1 MKRIF
6 LFVLFIFFVFPV
18 RAATVN
24 IGELADRI
32 DRIESALTGVQKKL
46 SNNYVGKTKRPSS
59 TVAKNNEDDSDE
71 LDAMLMQLQETEQTL
86 RFLTGEIETVKF
98 AQDGLQDRL
107 DRVSADISLRFAEM
121 EKKLQAA
128 EEKIKKLE
136 AEKEAAKKAEK
147 VAEKKKK
154 EKQAAADRA
163 TKEKEKQIKEKY
175 GKKKPK
181 ELYDEAFASIKKQ
194 QYKTAQ
200 TQFEA
205 FLFLYPKDALAG
217 NAQYWLGESFFARSM
232 FSQAAVAFA
241 EGFKSYRDSQKA
253 PDNLFKLGV
262 TMTKLNKKEEACVA
276 FKNFAKEY
284 PKVSDSM
291 KKRLEKEIQKLSCP

>member
-1 MKRIF
+1 MKKIF
-6 LFVLFIFFVFPV
+6 SVVCIVFVFFTAPAHAV
-18 RAATVN
+18 TIN
-24 IGELADRI
+24 IGELADRL
-32 DRIESALTGVQKKL
+32 DRIEDALKGVQKKL
-46 SNNYVGKTKRPSS
+46 SNNYVGS
-59 TVAKNNEDDSDE
+59 AKKPDKDDSSGDDK

-86 RFLTGEIETVKF
+86 RQLTGEVETVKF
-98 AQDGLQDRL
+98 AQDGLQDRI
-107 DRVSADISLRFAEM
+107 DRISADMAVRFEET
-121 EKKLQAA
+121 EKKLLAA
-128 EEKIKKLE
+128 EEKIKRLE
-136 AEKEAAKKAEK
+136 AEKTAAENARKE
-147 VAEKKKK
+147 AEKKKK
-154 EKQAAADRA
+154 EQQAAAA
-163 TKEKEKQIKEKY
+163 KTAKEKEQQIKEKY

-194 QYKTAQ
+194 HYKTAQ
-200 TQFEA
+200 AQFEA
-205 FLFLYPKDALAG
+205 FLVLYPKDALAG

-262 TMTKLNKKEEACVA
+262 TMAKLNKKEEACIA

>member
-1 MKRIF
+1 
-6 LFVLFIFFVFPV
+6 
-18 RAATVN
+18 
-24 IGELADRI
+24 
-32 DRIESALTGVQKKL
+32 
-46 SNNYVGKTKRPSS
+46 
-59 TVAKNNEDDSDE
+59 
-71 LDAMLMQLQETEQTL
+71 MQLQETEQTL
-86 RFLTGEIETVKF
+86 RQLTGEVETVKF
-98 AQDGLQDRL
+98 AQDGLQDRI
-107 DRVSADISLRFAEM
+107 DRVSADMSLRFTEM
-121 EKKLQAA
+121 EKKLQGA
-128 EEKIKKLE
+128 EEKIKQLE
-136 AEKEAAKKAEK
+136 AEKTAAENAQKE
-147 VAEKKKK
+147 AEKKKK
-154 EKQAAADRA
+154 EQQAAAARTA
-163 TKEKEKQIKEKY
+163 KAKEQQIKEKY

-194 QYKTAQ
+194 NYKTAQ
-200 TQFEA
+200 AQFEA
-205 FLFLYPKDALAG
+205 FLVLYPKDALAG

-262 TMTKLNKKEEACVA
+262 TMAKLNKKEEACIA

>member
-1 MKRIF
+1 M
-6 LFVLFIFFVFPV
+6 
-18 RAATVN
+18 
-24 IGELADRI
+24 
-32 DRIESALTGVQKKL
+32 QKKL
-46 SNNYVGKTKRPSS
+46 SNNYVGS
-59 TVAKNNEDDSDE
+59 TNKPAKDDESGDK

-86 RFLTGEIETVKF
+86 RQLTGEVETVKF
-98 AQDGLQDRL
+98 AQDGLQDRI
-107 DRVSADISLRFAEM
+107 DRISADMSLRFTEM
-121 EKKLQAA
+121 EKKLQGA
-128 EEKIKKLE
+128 EEKIKQLE
-136 AEKEAAKKAEK
+136 AEKTAAENAQKE
-147 VAEKKKK
+147 AEKKKK
-154 EKQAAADRA
+154 EQQAAAARTA
-163 TKEKEKQIKEKY
+163 KAKEQQIKEKY

-194 QYKTAQ
+194 KYKTAQ
-200 TQFEA
+200 AQFEA
-205 FLFLYPKDALAG
+205 FLVLYPKDALAG

-262 TMTKLNKKEEACVA
+262 TMAKLNKKEEACIA

>member
-1 MKRIF
+1 MKKIF
-6 LFVLFIFFVFPV
+6 SVVWAVCIFFAVPA
-18 RAATVN
+18 RAATIN
-24 IGELADRI
+24 IGELADRL
-32 DRIESALTGVQKKL
+32 DRIESALKGVQKKL
-46 SNNYVGKTKRPSS
+46 SNNYVGS
-59 TVAKNNEDDSDE
+59 TNKPAKDDESGDK

-86 RFLTGEIETVKF
+86 RQLTGEVETVKF
-98 AQDGLQDRL
+98 AQDGLQDRI
-107 DRVSADISLRFAEM
+107 DRISADMSLRFTEM
-121 EKKLQAA
+121 EKKLQGA
-128 EEKIKKLE
+128 EEKIKQLE
-136 AEKEAAKKAEK
+136 VEKTAAENAQKE
-147 VAEKKKK
+147 AEKKKK
-154 EKQAAADRA
+154 EQQAAAARTA
-163 TKEKEKQIKEKY
+163 KAKEQQIKEKY

-194 QYKTAQ
+194 KYKTAQ
-200 TQFEA
+200 AQFEA
-205 FLFLYPKDALAG
+205 FLVLYPKDALAG

-262 TMTKLNKKEEACVA
+262 TMAKLNKKEEACIA

>member
-1 MKRIF
+1 MKK
-6 LFVLFIFFVFPV
+6 FVYAVSIVVFFTLPV
-18 RAATVN
+18 QAVTIN
-24 IGELADRI
+24 IGELADRL
-32 DRIESALTGVQKKL
+32 DRIEDALKGVQKKL
-46 SNNYVGKTKRPSS
+46 SNNYVGSTKQPDKS
-59 TVAKNNEDDSDE
+59 DDDASGDK

-86 RFLTGEIETVKF
+86 RQLTGEVETVKF
-98 AQDGLQDRL
+98 AQDGLQDRI
-107 DRVSADISLRFAEM
+107 DRVNADIALRFGEM
-121 EKKLQAA
+121 EKKLQTA
-128 EEKIKKLE
+128 EEKIKQLE
-136 AEKEAAKKAEK
+136 TAVNAAQKAQED
-147 VAEKKKK
+147 AEKKKK
-154 EKQAAADRA
+154 EQEDAAVQTA
-163 TKEKEKQIKEKY
+163 KEKEKQIKEKY

-205 FLFLYPKDALAG
+205 FLVLYPKDALAG

-241 EGFKSYRDSQKA
+241 EGFKNYRDSQKA

-262 TMTKLNKKEEACVA
+262 TMAKLNKKEEACIA

-291 KKRLEKEIQKLSCP
+291 KKRLDKEVQKLSCP

>member
-1 MKRIF
+1 MKK
-6 LFVLFIFFVFPV
+6 FFSVVWAVCVFFAVPA
-18 RAATVN
+18 RAATIN
-24 IGELADRI
+24 IGELADRL
-32 DRIESALTGVQKKL
+32 DRIESALKGVQKKL
-46 SNNYVGKTKRPSS
+46 SNNYVGSMNKPDK
-59 TVAKNNEDDSDE
+59 DDEAGDK

-86 RFLTGEIETVKF
+86 RQLTGEVETVKF
-98 AQDGLQDRL
+98 AQDGLQDRI
-107 DRVSADISLRFAEM
+107 DRVSADMSLRFTEM
-121 EKKLQAA
+121 EKKLQGA
-128 EEKIKKLE
+128 EEKIKQLE
-136 AEKEAAKKAEK
+136 AEKTAAENAQKE
-147 VAEKKKK
+147 AEKKKK
-154 EKQAAADRA
+154 EQQAAAARTA
-163 TKEKEKQIKEKY
+163 KAKEQQIKEKY

-194 QYKTAQ
+194 NYKTAQ
-200 TQFEA
+200 AQFEA
-205 FLFLYPKDALAG
+205 FLVLYPKDALAG

-262 TMTKLNKKEEACVA
+262 TMAKLNKKEEACIA

>member
-1 MKRIF
+1 MKKIF
-6 LFVLFIFFVFPV
+6 SVVWAVCIFFAVPA
-18 RAATVN
+18 RAATIN
-24 IGELADRI
+24 IGELADRL
-32 DRIESALTGVQKKL
+32 DRIESALKGVQKKL
-46 SNNYVGKTKRPSS
+46 SNNYVGS
-59 TVAKNNEDDSDE
+59 TNKPAKDDESGDK

-86 RFLTGEIETVKF
+86 RQLTGEVETVKF
-98 AQDGLQDRL
+98 AQDGLQDRI
-107 DRVSADISLRFAEM
+107 DRISADMSLRFTEM
-121 EKKLQAA
+121 EKKLQGA
-128 EEKIKKLE
+128 EEKIKQLE
-136 AEKEAAKKAEK
+136 AEKTAAENAQKE
-147 VAEKKKK
+147 AEKKKK
-154 EKQAAADRA
+154 EQQAAAARTA
-163 TKEKEKQIKEKY
+163 KAKEQQIKEKY

-194 QYKTAQ
+194 KYKTAQ
-200 TQFEA
+200 AQFEA
-205 FLFLYPKDALAG
+205 FLVLYPKDALAG

-262 TMTKLNKKEEACVA
+262 TMAKLNKKEEACIA

>member
-1 MKRIF
+1 MKKIF
-6 LFVLFIFFVFPV
+6 SVIWAVCIFF
-18 RAATVN
+18 TVPAYAVTIN
-24 IGELADRI
+24 VGELADRL
-32 DRIESALTGVQKKL
+32 DRIEDALKGVQKKL
-46 SNNYVGKTKRPSS
+46 SNNYVGS
-59 TVAKNNEDDSDE
+59 TNKPGKDETSDDK

-86 RFLTGEIETVKF
+86 RQLTGEIETVKF
-98 AQDGLQDRL
+98 AQDGLQDRI
-107 DRVSADISLRFAEM
+107 DRISADMSLRFTEM
-121 EKKLQAA
+121 EKKLLTA
-128 EEKIKKLE
+128 EEKIKQFE
-136 AEKEAAKKAEK
+136 AEKEAAEKARKE
-147 VAEKKKK
+147 AEKKKK
-154 EKQAAADRA
+154 EQQAAAA
-163 TKEKEKQIKEKY
+163 KTAKEKERQIKEKY
-175 GKKKPK
+175 GKQTPK

-194 QYKTAQ
+194 HYKTAQ
-200 TQFEA
+200 AQFEA
-205 FLFLYPKDALAG
+205 FLVLYPKDALAG

-262 TMTKLNKKEEACVA
+262 TMTKLNKKEEACIA

>member
-1 MKRIF
+1 MKKIF
-6 LFVLFIFFVFPV
+6 SVVWAVCIFFAVPA
-18 RAATVN
+18 RAATIN
-24 IGELADRI
+24 IGELADRL
-32 DRIESALTGVQKKL
+32 DRIESALKGVQKKL
-46 SNNYVGKTKRPSS
+46 SNNYVGS
-59 TVAKNNEDDSDE
+59 TNKPAKDDESGDK

-86 RFLTGEIETVKF
+86 RQLTGEVETVKF
-98 AQDGLQDRL
+98 AQDGLQDRI
-107 DRVSADISLRFAEM
+107 DRISADMSLRFTEM
-121 EKKLQAA
+121 EKKLQGA
-128 EEKIKKLE
+128 EEKIKQLE
-136 AEKEAAKKAEK
+136 AEKTAAENAQKE
-147 VAEKKKK
+147 AEKKKK
-154 EKQAAADRA
+154 EQQAAAARTA
-163 TKEKEKQIKEKY
+163 KAKEQQIKEKY

-194 QYKTAQ
+194 KYKTAQ
-200 TQFEA
+200 AQFEA
-205 FLFLYPKDALAG
+205 FLVLYPKDALAG

-262 TMTKLNKKEEACVA
+262 TMAKMNKKEEACIA

>member
-1 MKRIF
+1 MKKIF
-6 LFVLFIFFVFPV
+6 SVVWAVCIFFAVPA
-18 RAATVN
+18 RAATIN
-24 IGELADRI
+24 IGELADRL
-32 DRIESALTGVQKKL
+32 DRVESALKGVQKKL
-46 SNNYVGKTKRPSS
+46 SNNYVGS
-59 TVAKNNEDDSDE
+59 TNKPAKDDESGDK

-86 RFLTGEIETVKF
+86 RQLTGEVETVKF
-98 AQDGLQDRL
+98 AQDGLQDRI
-107 DRVSADISLRFAEM
+107 DRISADMSLRFTEM
-121 EKKLQAA
+121 EKKLQGA
-128 EEKIKKLE
+128 EEKIKQLE
-136 AEKEAAKKAEK
+136 AEKTAAENAQKE
-147 VAEKKKK
+147 AEKKKK
-154 EKQAAADRA
+154 EQQAAAARTA
-163 TKEKEKQIKEKY
+163 KAKEQQIKEKY

-194 QYKTAQ
+194 KYKTAQ
-200 TQFEA
+200 AQFEA
-205 FLFLYPKDALAG
+205 FLVLYPKDALAG

-262 TMTKLNKKEEACVA
+262 TMAKLNKKEEACIA

>member
-1 MKRIF
+1 MKKIF
-6 LFVLFIFFVFPV
+6 SVVWAVCIFFAVPA
-18 RAATVN
+18 RAATIN
-24 IGELADRI
+24 IGELADRL
-32 DRIESALTGVQKKL
+32 DRIESALKGVQKKL
-46 SNNYVGKTKRPSS
+46 SNNYVGSTNKPAKDDESS
-59 TVAKNNEDDSDE
+59 DK

-86 RFLTGEIETVKF
+86 RQLTGEVETVKF
-98 AQDGLQDRL
+98 AQDGLQDRI
-107 DRVSADISLRFAEM
+107 DRISADMSLRFTEM
-121 EKKLQAA
+121 EKKLQGA
-128 EEKIKKLE
+128 EEKIKQLE
-136 AEKEAAKKAEK
+136 AEKTAAENAQKE
-147 VAEKKKK
+147 AEKKKK
-154 EKQAAADRA
+154 EQQAAAARTA
-163 TKEKEKQIKEKY
+163 KAKEQQIKEKY

-194 QYKTAQ
+194 KYKTAQ
-200 TQFEA
+200 AQFEA
-205 FLFLYPKDALAG
+205 FLVLYPKDALAG

-262 TMTKLNKKEEACVA
+262 TMAKLNKKEEACIA

>member
-1 MKRIF
+1 MKKIF
-6 LFVLFIFFVFPV
+6 SVVWAVCIFFAVPA
-18 RAATVN
+18 RAATIN
-24 IGELADRI
+24 IGELADRL
-32 DRIESALTGVQKKL
+32 DRIESALKGVQKKL
-46 SNNYVGKTKRPSS
+46 SNNYVGS
-59 TVAKNNEDDSDE
+59 TNKPAKDDESGDK

-86 RFLTGEIETVKF
+86 RQLTGEVETVKF
-98 AQDGLQDRL
+98 AQDGLQDRI
-107 DRVSADISLRFAEM
+107 DRISADMSLRFTEM
-121 EKKLQAA
+121 EKKLQGA
-128 EEKIKKLE
+128 EKKIKQLE
-136 AEKEAAKKAEK
+136 AEKTAAENAQKE
-147 VAEKKKK
+147 AEKKKK
-154 EKQAAADRA
+154 EQQAAAARTA
-163 TKEKEKQIKEKY
+163 KAKEQQIKEKY

-194 QYKTAQ
+194 KYKTAQ
-200 TQFEA
+200 AQFEA
-205 FLFLYPKDALAG
+205 FLVLYPKDALAG

-262 TMTKLNKKEEACVA
+262 TMAKLNKKEEACIA

>member
-1 MKRIF
+1 MKKIF
-6 LFVLFIFFVFPV
+6 SVIWAVCIFF
-18 RAATVN
+18 TVPAYAVTIN
-24 IGELADRI
+24 VGELADRL
-32 DRIESALTGVQKKL
+32 DRIEDALKGVQKKL
-46 SNNYVGKTKRPSS
+46 SNNYVGS
-59 TVAKNNEDDSDE
+59 TNKPGKDEASDDK

-86 RFLTGEIETVKF
+86 RQLTGEIETVKF
-98 AQDGLQDRL
+98 AQDGLQDRI
-107 DRVSADISLRFAEM
+107 DRISADMSLRFTEM
-121 EKKLQAA
+121 EKKLLTA
-128 EEKIKKLE
+128 EEKIKQFE
-136 AEKEAAKKAEK
+136 AEKEAAEKARKE
-147 VAEKKKK
+147 AEKKKK
-154 EKQAAADRA
+154 EQQAAAA
-163 TKEKEKQIKEKY
+163 KTAKEKERQIKEKY
-175 GKKKPK
+175 GKQTPK

-194 QYKTAQ
+194 HYKTAQ
-200 TQFEA
+200 AQFEA
-205 FLFLYPKDALAG
+205 FLVLYPKDALAG

-262 TMTKLNKKEEACVA
+262 TMTKLNKKEEACIA

>member
-1 MKRIF
+1 MKKIF
-6 LFVLFIFFVFPV
+6 SVVWAVCIFFAVPA
-18 RAATVN
+18 RAATIN
-24 IGELADRI
+24 IGELADRL
-32 DRIESALTGVQKKL
+32 DRIESALKGVQKKL
-46 SNNYVGKTKRPSS
+46 SNNYVGS
-59 TVAKNNEDDSDE
+59 TNKPAKDDESGDFLVA
-71 LDAMLMQLQETEQTL
+71 MQMQLQETEQTL
-86 RFLTGEIETVKF
+86 RQLTGEVETVKF
-98 AQDGLQDRL
+98 AQDGLQDRI
-107 DRVSADISLRFAEM
+107 DRISADMSLRFTEM
-121 EKKLQAA
+121 EKKLQGA
-128 EEKIKKLE
+128 EEKIKQLE
-136 AEKEAAKKAEK
+136 AEKTAAENAQKE
-147 VAEKKKK
+147 AEKKKK
-154 EKQAAADRA
+154 EQQAAAARTA
-163 TKEKEKQIKEKY
+163 KAKEQQIKEKY

-194 QYKTAQ
+194 KYKTAQ
-200 TQFEA
+200 AQFEA
-205 FLFLYPKDALAG
+205 FLVLYPKDALAG

-262 TMTKLNKKEEACVA
+262 TMAKLNKKEEACIA

>member
-1 MKRIF
+1 MY
-6 LFVLFIFFVFPV
+6 FFAVPA
-18 RAATVN
+18 RAATIN
-24 IGELADRI
+24 IGELADRL
-32 DRIESALTGVQKKL
+32 DRIESALKGVQKKL
-46 SNNYVGKTKRPSS
+46 SNNYVGS
-59 TVAKNNEDDSDE
+59 TNKPAKDDESGDK

-86 RFLTGEIETVKF
+86 RQLTGEVETVKF
-98 AQDGLQDRL
+98 AQDGLQDRI
-107 DRVSADISLRFAEM
+107 DRISADMSLRFTEM
-121 EKKLQAA
+121 EKKLQGA
-128 EEKIKKLE
+128 EEKIKQLE
-136 AEKEAAKKAEK
+136 AEKTAAENAQKE
-147 VAEKKKK
+147 AEKKKK
-154 EKQAAADRA
+154 EQQAAAARTA
-163 TKEKEKQIKEKY
+163 KAKEQQIKEKY

-194 QYKTAQ
+194 KYKTAQ
-200 TQFEA
+200 AQFEA
-205 FLFLYPKDALAG
+205 FLVLYPKDALAG

-262 TMTKLNKKEEACVA
+262 TMAKLNKKEEACIA

>member
-1 MKRIF
+1 MKKIF
-6 LFVLFIFFVFPV
+6 SVIWAVCIFF
-18 RAATVN
+18 TVPAYAVTIN
-24 IGELADRI
+24 VGELADRL
-32 DRIESALTGVQKKL
+32 DRIENALKGVQKKL
-46 SNNYVGKTKRPSS
+46 SNNYVGS
-59 TVAKNNEDDSDE
+59 TNKPGKDEASEDK

-86 RFLTGEIETVKF
+86 RQLTGEIETVKF
-98 AQDGLQDRL
+98 AQDGLQDRI
-107 DRVSADISLRFAEM
+107 DRISADMSLRFTEM
-121 EKKLQAA
+121 EKKLLTA
-128 EEKIKKLE
+128 EEKIKQFE
-136 AEKEAAKKAEK
+136 AEKEAAEKARKE
-147 VAEKKKK
+147 AEKKKK
-154 EKQAAADRA
+154 EQQAAAA
-163 TKEKEKQIKEKY
+163 KTAKEKERQIKEKY
-175 GKKKPK
+175 GKQTPK

-194 QYKTAQ
+194 HYKTAQ
-200 TQFEA
+200 AQFEA
-205 FLFLYPKDALAG
+205 FLVLYPKDALAG

-262 TMTKLNKKEEACVA
+262 TMTKLNKKEEACIA

>member
-1 MKRIF
+1 MKKIF
-6 LFVLFIFFVFPV
+6 SVLMTGIVFFAVPA
-18 RAATVN
+18 RAVTIN
-24 IGELADRI
+24 IGELAERL
-32 DRIESALTGVQKKL
+32 DRIEDALKGVQKKL
-46 SNNYVGKTKRPSS
+46 SNNYVGSTKKPEDSS
-59 TVAKNNEDDSDE
+59 GDK
-71 LDAMLMQLQETEQTL
+71 LDTMLMKLQETEQTL
-86 RFLTGEIETVKF
+86 RQLTGEVETVKF
-98 AQDGLQDRL
+98 AQDGLQERIDRI
-107 DRVSADISLRFAEM
+107 SADMSLRFEEM

-128 EEKIKKLE
+128 EKKIAQFESEKNA
-136 AEKEAAKKAEK
+136 AEQAQKEAAKK
-147 VAEKKKK
+147 KK
-154 EKQAAADRA
+154 EQKAAAA
-163 TKEKEKQIKEKY
+163 QSAKQKQQQVQEKY

-181 ELYDEAFASIKKQ
+181 ELYDEAFASIKKK

-200 TQFEA
+200 AQFEA
-205 FLFLYPKDALAG
+205 FLILFPKDELAG

-241 EGFKSYRDSQKA
+241 EGFKNYRSSQKA

-262 TMTKLNKKEEACVA
+262 TMAKLNKKEEACIA